1 MKETIGL
8 TLEAAMAVLKISE
21 PEQAAHAEL
30 LKILQLNF

>member
-21 PEQAAHAEL
+21 PEQAAYAEL